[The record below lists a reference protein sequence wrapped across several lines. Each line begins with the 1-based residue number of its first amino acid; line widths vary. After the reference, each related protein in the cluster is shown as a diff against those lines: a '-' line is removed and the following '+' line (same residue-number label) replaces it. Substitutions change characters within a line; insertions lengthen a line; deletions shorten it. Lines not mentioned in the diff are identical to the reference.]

1 MTTTVSDPDR
11 QTRLVWLMLAV
22 LGAVMAVIGWSEVL
36 SALRLLR

>member
-22 LGAVMAVIGWSEVL
+22 FGAVMAVIGWSAAFR
-36 SALRLLR
+36 ALELIR